1 MAERSGGDPP
11 RSKHPLVE
19 LGGRSNTKTAEI
31 PLVFTPTWWIP
42 RVPHPRKHYT
52 QTATKSLLPL
62 LAGAVLAEGA
72 EGAEG
77 AAPGLGDAASRALF
91 AGAQALTINYYLFA
105 TTYY

>member
-11 RSKHPLVE
+11 ERQRTP
-19 LGGRSNTKTAEI
+19 RSNTKTAEI
-31 PLVFTPTWWIP
+31 PLVYTANWWIP
-42 RVPHPRKHYT
+42 GVPYPAKHYT
-52 QTATKSLLPL
+52 RTATKSLLPL
-62 LAGAVLAEGA
+62 LAVLA

-91 AGAQALTINYYLFA
+91 AGAQALTTNYYILA